1 MLSSDKNKY
10 HKFQRIYSNSLH
22 IEYPWDVL
30 PVLEDGEG
38 RVISQHLAIIRYLA
52 TKFGLAGKTDYEMA
66 KCDEYVEA
74 AADVRNGKIDERYGI

>member
-1 MLSSDKNKY
+1 M
-10 HKFQRIYSNSLH
+10 
-22 IEYPWDVL
+22 L